1 MRRMRNV
8 KGKIVFFTLSF
19 IIGIALSKQ
28 LSLNDNNN
36 GQSLSD
42 TAAHLQVELANIRE
56 RKTKTEKEIVELEEK
71 IRLLK
76 DDQVKYDQR
85 FRDIKSEIDNYEL
98 QSGLTKAVGP
108 GIVIDFDVS
117 DPGKFEL
124 LMANFDL
131 LLSVINKLNASGAE
145 GIAINEERFVFSTDF
160 RYEQG
165 NLLVNDNPVGRNIQI
180 RAIGDPDTL
189 DATLNMKYG
198 ILWEMKNNFN
208 IDSKVQKQEQ
218 IELPRYTQEIS
229 FKFAQIEE

>member
-8 KGKIVFFTLSF
+8 KEKFVFFALSL

-28 LSLNDNNN
+28 LSLNDENN

-76 DDQVKYDQR
+76 DDQIKYDQR

-117 DPGKFEL
+117 DSGKFEL

-165 NLLVNDNPVGRNIQI
+165 TLLVNDNPVGRNLQI

-208 IDSKVQKQEQ
+208 IDSKVQKKEQ
-218 IELPRYTQEIS
+218 IELPRYTQEIA

>member
-1 MRRMRNV
+1 MKNV
-8 KGKIVFFTLSF
+8 KEKFVFFALSF
-19 IIGIALSKQ
+19 IIGIALSMQ

-76 DDQVKYDQR
+76 DDQIKYDQR

-117 DPGKFEL
+117 DSGKFEL

-165 NLLVNDNPVGRNIQI
+165 LLLVNDNPVGRNLQI

-218 IELPRYTQEIS
+218 IELPRYTQEIA
-229 FKFAQIEE
+229 FEFAQIEE

>member
-8 KGKIVFFTLSF
+8 KEKFVFFALSF

-76 DDQVKYDQR
+76 DDQIKYDQR

-117 DPGKFEL
+117 DSGKFEL

-165 NLLVNDNPVGRNIQI
+165 LLLVNDNPVGRNLQI

-218 IELPRYTQEIS
+218 IELPRYTQEIA
-229 FKFAQIEE
+229 FEFAQIEE